1 MSLTYTN
8 QRKYKAVTVVCM
20 LGDIYVEPLISSSAF
35 NKQLYFRSA
44 LNSDFAENFLIL
56 PNDYKFK

>member
-20 LGDIYVEPLISSSAF
+20 LGDIYVEPKS
-35 NKQLYFRSA
+35 QCT
-44 LNSDFAENFLIL
+44 FL
-56 PNDYKFK
+56 